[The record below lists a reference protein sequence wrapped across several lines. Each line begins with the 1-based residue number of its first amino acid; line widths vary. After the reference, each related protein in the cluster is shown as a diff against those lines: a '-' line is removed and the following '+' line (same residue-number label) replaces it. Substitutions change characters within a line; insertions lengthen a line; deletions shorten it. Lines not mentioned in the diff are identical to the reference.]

1 MRIVCDIDGTL
12 TDALHRA
19 DLIPADVTNIL
30 HWVAYN
36 AAGVRDTARTSVID
50 LVRAC
55 YVHNDAE
62 IILLTSRGDAV
73 EEDTRAWM
81 KKHKVPFDRLI
92 MRNMND
98 HRPSVDYKREWLRHL
113 MPDLLIDDCPQVC
126 RMARDELGLTTLLIN
141 SLDPF
146 VVNAGGAK

>member
-1 MRIVCDIDGTL
+1 MRLCVDIDGTL
-12 TDALHRA
+12 TDAMHRA
-19 DLIPADVTNIL
+19 ELIPADVTNTL

-36 AAGVRDTARTSVID
+36 AAGARDNSRTSVINM
-50 LVRAC
+50 VRAC
-55 YVHNDAE
+55 YISNTAE
-62 IILLTSRGDAV
+62 IILLTSRGDAA
-73 EEDTRAWM
+73 EEVTRAWM
-81 KKHKVPFDRLI
+81 KQHRVPFDRLI

-126 RMARDELGLTTLLIN
+126 AMARDELGLTVMLIK

>member
-1 MRIVCDIDGTL
+1 MRICVDIDGTL
-12 TDALHRA
+12 TDAMHRA
-19 DLIPADVTNIL
+19 ELIPADVTNTL

-36 AAGVRDTARTSVID
+36 AAGERDRTRTSVINM
-50 LVRAC
+50 VRAC
-55 YVHNDAE
+55 YVSNTAE
-62 IILLTSRGDAV
+62 IILLTSRGDSV
-73 EEDTRAWM
+73 EEVTRAWM
-81 KKHKVPFDRLI
+81 KQHKVPFDRLI

-126 RMARDELGLTTLLIN
+126 AMARDELGLTVMLIN